1 MGIVNNIKNKIGVVT
16 VQIEGFFT
24 ERFINLCKINNIKI
38 WDIRNIVKGVIR
50 FKINIYEFKKLKKI
64 ARKTK
69 CKVIIKNKKGIYF
82 TLFRYRKRK
91 FVFLLVFLAVIFSI
105 IFSTFIWKIDIKGN
119 INMTEEQ
126 ILEALENSGLYIGKN
141 KIGMDKKEIINNFR
155 LKLNEV
161 SWVGIQIE
169 GSKASIEIVEKTKL
183 EEKDMQTDKLGN
195 IIVTKSGII
204 TKIIPENGT
213 AVFKEGSFVEEGT
226 VVIEGAVYS
235 KYMEPIQVS
244 AKGVVR
250 VNHEYIFEK
259 EYSYEEILRNYINH
273 VRYTIGITFNS
284 KEMMLN
290 YLNKAKKYDITK
302 ESKKIQLFGQQISF
316 DIYQCREYEEVE
328 LLHTKE
334 QLIEKANLDIQ
345 NYLNQEI
352 LPNTKEGKLADQNIE
367 VEELEEK
374 IKIKATYVVNEE
386 VGKFVEGEPQI
397 RQQTEEGV
405 NE

>member
-259 EYSYEEILRNYINH
+259 EYSYEEIFRNYINH

>member
-195 IIVTKSGII
+195 IIVTKSGLI

-259 EYSYEEILRNYINH
+259 EYSYEEIFRNYINH